1 MTVAVTLPFL
11 TELVALFTVSVIIA
25 YVCYRLK
32 IVPIVGF
39 LIAGVVIGPNA
50 LGLVQDQEL
59 VDMLAEIG
67 IILLLFTIGIEFS
80 LEKLSRIKKAIFLGG
95 GLQVVVTVGIVSLI
109 LSFWGISWNSAIYTG
124 CLVALS
130 STAIVL
136 ALLSDED
143 KTDTPS

>member
-1 MTVAVTLPFL
+1 MVTAVTLPFL
-11 TELVALFTVSVIIA
+11 TELVALFTVSVGIA
-25 YVCYRLK
+25 YLCYRFK

-80 LEKLSRIKKAIFLGG
+80 LELQNKKGHIFRRWTSGGFYDRNCSSNFIFLGDQLEFG
-95 GLQVVVTVGIVSLI
+95 YLYGLPGSPQQYRYNFG
-109 LSFWGISWNSAIYTG
+109 
-124 CLVALS
+124 
-130 STAIVL
+130 L
-136 ALLSDED
+136 A
-143 KTDTPS
+143 KRRG